1 MNSKAR
7 EVLSDLKETVHSTVE
22 NQEKRIQELERRLD
36 VESTKANRPYRSGSA
51 GSGLKSTIQS
61 GIQDYLSKAD
71 RSLSDLARS
80 GTSFTVDASG
90 SVEDHSVKIGPA
102 ARKDLTTGNTTG
114 RVTQRDRRRG
124 IIDDPERQNHIRDAM
139 NIEPVQGSHVDY
151 VQQTGYTN
159 NAAPTSENTAKPES
173 EMSFTEESEKLQ
185 TIPHLARVSNRMLD
199 DIPNFAEYASNELR
213 DGLLNVEDSQILY
226 GDGVEPNL
234 NGIAGAGAGTAF
246 DNTDLSNAF
255 PGNDASDTATRI
267 DVLRYAVLQAR
278 KAQFDVSAIWLNPVD
293 AVSLNDEKDADG
305 NYIDVPE
312 LPQIVQSTAVDVGDF
327 FVGAFATS
335 RVIALGTR
343 AGIQIGIYEQDR
355 DNVSTN
361 KTTIRAEERVQVV
374 PYRPEG
380 VVHGTFSD
388 ALTFA

>member
-1 MNSKAR
+1 MNSKTR
-7 EVLSDLKETVHSTVE
+7 EVLSDLKETVHGTVE
-22 NQEKRIQELERRLD
+22 DQEKRIRELERRLD
-36 VESTKANRPYRSGSA
+36 VEETKANRRTLSGGG
-51 GSGLKSTIQS
+51 GSDLQSTIQS

-102 ARKDLTTGNTTG
+102 ARKDLTTDNLTG
-114 RVTQRDRRRG
+114 RVTQRDRRPQ
-124 IIDDPERQNHIRDAM
+124 IVDDPERQNHIRDAM
-139 NIEPVQGSHVDY
+139 NIEPVSGSHVHY

-159 NAAPTSENTAKPES
+159 NAAPTAESTAKPES
-173 EMSFTEESEKLQ
+173 EMSFQEESEKLQ

-199 DIPNFAEYASNELR
+199 DIPNFSEYASNELR
-213 DGLLNVEDSQILY
+213 DGLLNVEDNQILY
-226 GDGVEPNL
+226 GDGTAPNL
-234 NGIAGAGAGTAF
+234 NGINGAGSGTSF
-246 DNTDLSNAF
+246 DNTDLGNAF
-255 PGNDASDTATRI
+255 PGTDASDTATRI

-278 KAQFDVSAIWLNPVD
+278 KAQFNVSAVWLNPVD
-293 AVSLNDEKDADG
+293 ATSLRDEKDTDG
-305 NYIDVPE
+305 NYIEIPE
-312 LPQIVQSTAVDVGDF
+312 LPTIVQSTAVNVGDF
-327 FVGAFATS
+327 FVGAFATG

-355 DNVSTN
+355 DNVSKN
-361 KTTIRAEERVQVV
+361 KTTIRAEERVQVI

-380 VVHGTFSD
+380 VVYGSFSD